1 MYTIQVACICQ
12 VLEQSG
18 DMARLSQFIDQLDN
32 TSGGSS
38 NSSSG
43 VAHCTPSPLDS
54 TNLGLSNIG
63 HNYRNAE
70 ENNSPHQFTSSLTM
84 TSSHLHRYAA
94 AESVLS
100 SEPVLRAKA
109 LVAFRRGQYQLT
121 VDIIESN
128 AFRPNHHDMLQD
140 LWFRSHYAI
149 AEQVCRKNV
158 K

>member
-63 HNYRNAE
+63 HNYRVSQGREMGHDA
-70 ENNSPHQFTSSLTM
+70 TID
-84 TSSHLHRYAA
+84 
-94 AESVLS
+94 
-100 SEPVLRAKA
+100 LRAEKQEDIW
-109 LVAFRRGQYQLT
+109 VGGECQT
-121 VDIIESN
+121 VIN
-128 AFRPNHHDMLQD
+128 ANMNWID
-140 LWFRSHYAI
+140 
-149 AEQVCRKNV
+149 
-158 K
+158 